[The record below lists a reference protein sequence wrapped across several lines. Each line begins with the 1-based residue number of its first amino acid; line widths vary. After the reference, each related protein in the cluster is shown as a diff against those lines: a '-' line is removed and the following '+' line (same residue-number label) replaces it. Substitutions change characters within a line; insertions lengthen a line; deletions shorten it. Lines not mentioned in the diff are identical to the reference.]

1 MLDVIDHIAI
11 RSKNVESLAEW
22 YTNNFNAEIIYCD
35 STWAFLQFENIKLA
49 IVNPSQH
56 PAHIAFPVDSFLE
69 KDVVKKHRDGSSSC
83 YKKDPDGNIYEL
95 IKYEEKC

>member
-11 RSKNVESLAEW
+11 KSKDVEKLAEW
-22 YTNNFNAEIIYCD
+22 YVKNFKAEIIYCD

-49 IVNPSQH
+49 IVSPSQH
-56 PAHIAFPVDSFLE
+56 PAHIAFSVDCFSE
-69 KDVVKKHRDGSSSC
+69 KDIIKEHRDGSKSC
-83 YKKDPDGNIYEL
+83 YRKDPDGNIYEL